1 MNIKLIITTFML
13 LAFIGQTV
21 VVAAVPCSMNS
32 TMNMADSSTMSD
44 HSMHQNQSDLES
56 GSKSDP
62 KSECLSDCSC
72 PMATCL
78 SVLISSDSILSSTVN
93 VKQSFD
99 VTTSLAIINP
109 IKSLY
114 RPPITR

>member
-1 MNIKLIITTFML
+1 MNSKLLITTLML

-21 VVAAVPCSMNS
+21 AVAAVPCFMNQTTLQMS
-32 TMNMADSSTMSD
+32 PSDSSTMTD
-44 HSMHQNQSDLES
+44 HSMHQVEKDA
-56 GSKSDP
+56 DA
-62 KSECLSDCSC
+62 ECHSDCSC

-78 SVLISSDSILSSTVN
+78 SVLISSDTVVNSTVN

-99 VTTSLAIINP
+99 VPTSLDIVSSTN
-109 IKSLY
+109 SLY